1 VKPVLV
7 TGASGFLGWH
17 IARRLLD
24 RGQRVRLLIRNPAGS
39 ATALN
44 ELTGAEVVRGDLR
57 DAASVGSAVEGCGV
71 VYHAAADYRLWAPRP
86 AEMYRSNV
94 DGTRHVFEAAKRHG
108 VERCVY
114 TSTVGCVGMP
124 EGGIGDEDVPVGLN
138 AMAGPYKRSKFL
150 AEQVALEFAKEGF
163 PVVIVN
169 PTAPV
174 GDHDFRPTP
183 TGKMVV
189 DFLRG
194 AMPAFLD
201 TGLNVVYAGDVAEGH
216 FAACERGRPGERYVL
231 GGENL
236 TLEEIFGKLAEVT
249 GKKAPRVR
257 IPYAVAYAAGI
268 ASTGWA
274 AVTGKEPR
282 APLDGVRMARKKM
295 WVRHDKAAKELGYT
309 ARPATEALRHAAEWF
324 QANGYCDDRLCEK
337 HVAGGR
343 RTA

>member
-7 TGASGFLGWH
+7 TGATGFLGWH

-24 RGQRVRLLIRNPAGS
+24 RGERVRLLVRDAVRS
-39 ATALN
+39 ATALR
-44 ELTGAEVVRGDLR
+44 ELAGADIVRGDLR
-57 DAASVGSAVEGCGV
+57 DAASMDRAVEGCGV
-71 VYHAAADYRLWAPRP
+71 VYHVAADYRLWAPRP
-86 AEMYRSNV
+86 EEMYRSNV
-94 DGTRHVFEAAKRHG
+94 DGTRNVLDAAKRKG
-108 VERCVY
+108 VDRCVY
-114 TSTVGCVGMP
+114 TSTVGCIGMP
-124 EGGIGDEDVPVGLN
+124 SGGIGDEDVPAGLD
-138 AMAGPYKRSKFL
+138 AMAGPYKRSKYL
-150 AEQVALEFAKEGF
+150 AEQVALEFAKDGF

-216 FAACERGRPGERYVL
+216 FAACERGRAGQRYVL

-236 TLEEIFGKLAEVT
+236 TLQEIFEKLAEVT
-249 GKKAPRVR
+249 GKKAPRMR
-257 IPYAVAYAAGI
+257 IPYAVAYAAGV

-295 WVRHDKAAKELGYT
+295 WVRHDKAARELGYT
-309 ARPATEALRHAAEWF
+309 ARPAKEALRRAAEWF
-324 QANGYCDDRLCEK
+324 QANGYCDD
-337 HVAGGR
+337 VTAGGR